1 MMQITI
7 ERVTINDIQKL
18 QEIGRNTFFETFAE
32 VNTAENMSD
41 YLENSFSDEQL
52 KTELNNQHSQFY
64 FARVNG
70 KVVAYLKI
78 NSGEAQNEK
87 IADAI
92 EIERIYVSK
101 AFHGKKVAQTLYEKA
116 IDLAYEMQAKCVWL
130 GVWEEN
136 HRALR
141 FYEKNGFTAFGKH
154 SFWLGNDE
162 QTDLLMKKELGNTH
176 KLKTS

>member
-1 MMQITI
+1 MKISI
-7 ERVTINDIQKL
+7 EKVTTNDIPKL
-18 QEIGRNTFFETFAE
+18 QEIGRSTFYEAFAG
-32 VNTAENMSD
+32 VNTEDDMKD
-41 YLENSFSDEQL
+41 YLEKSFSEEKL
-52 KTELNNQHSQFY
+52 KTELNNRDSQFY
-64 FARVNG
+64 FAMVNG
-70 KVVAYLKI
+70 NVVAYLKI
-78 NSGEAQNEK
+78 NAGEAQNEK